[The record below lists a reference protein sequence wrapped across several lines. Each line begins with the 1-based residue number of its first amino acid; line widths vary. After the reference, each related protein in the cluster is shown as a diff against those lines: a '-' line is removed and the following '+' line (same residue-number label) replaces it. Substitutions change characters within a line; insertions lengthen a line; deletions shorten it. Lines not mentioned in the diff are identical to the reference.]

1 MKKKVKAMAITTAVL
16 VLAALGPAH
25 SVGAAETSERVL
37 RAWDETVEVADGTVR
52 GRIELVFD
60 YDQGLGFENVYGE
73 DGALIERRPGP
84 RIPTPSREEIDVAIG
99 IVTDDPTLGQ
109 IIRDLQAYV
118 DGGFILDEEAGKPC
132 GPRTRC
138 LQIFAFRR
146 GAGEVPLFRAVV
158 DLTKSP
164 DSAIVHRDSWDQ
176 GVRQ

>member
-1 MKKKVKAMAITTAVL
+1 MTTSAKFVAVGL
-16 VLAALGPAH
+16 AVTALAAGTLPVSAADPA
-25 SVGAAETSERVL
+25 VRVL
-37 RAWDETVEVADGTVR
+37 RGWDETVETADGPVK

-60 YDQGLGFENVYGE
+60 YEQGLGFENVYDT
-73 DGALIERRPGP
+73 DGNLIERRPGP
-84 RIPTPSREEIDVAIG
+84 RVPTPSREEIDAAIA
-99 IVTDDPTLGQ
+99 IVSDDPVLGQ
-109 IIRDLQAYV
+109 VIRDLQAYV

-158 DLTKSP
+158 DLTEEPS
-164 DSAIVHRDSWDQ
+164 SSIVYRDSWDQ